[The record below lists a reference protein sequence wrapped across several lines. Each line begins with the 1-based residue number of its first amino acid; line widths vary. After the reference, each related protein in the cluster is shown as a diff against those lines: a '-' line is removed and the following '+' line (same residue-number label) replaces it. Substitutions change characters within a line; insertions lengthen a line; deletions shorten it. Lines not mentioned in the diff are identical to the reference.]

1 MGMHRGRKWWVT
13 AGLTAAVAGLA
24 AGSFAAQAAGAD
36 REDVSDLHFLAL
48 SALVLLVGM
57 LVASRDGRMRDL
69 EQRMD
74 DADKAWEIHRQGRA
88 AAKAAAPLYTAD
100 RWGA

>member
-1 MGMHRGRKWWVT
+1 GAILHFPGRGHMGPAPVRRRPGGREISVSMGMSVHRGRKWWVT

-57 LVASRDGRMRDL
+57 LVASRDGRMR
-69 EQRMD
+69 
-74 DADKAWEIHRQGRA
+74 
-88 AAKAAAPLYTAD
+88 
-100 RWGA
+100 